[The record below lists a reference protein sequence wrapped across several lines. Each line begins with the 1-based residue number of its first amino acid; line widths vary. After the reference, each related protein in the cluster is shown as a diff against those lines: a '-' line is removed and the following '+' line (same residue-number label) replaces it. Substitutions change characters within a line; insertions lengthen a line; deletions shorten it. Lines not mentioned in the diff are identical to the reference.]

1 MTEKHENIS
10 VGEKVLPPCI
20 QIELPNN
27 VPSNV
32 KPIVI
37 LPSIGCESVTVKAT
51 QYQSDMDKTEMTIA
65 INVDFRIIFFND
77 DFRNEIVESLKEQF
91 FEEQINIVE
100 SKLFGEA
107 LKYHYDAYVDEALID
122 KYGFK
127 KVNEMVKEK
136 IKERIEKEME
146 REFEFLKRYGG

>member
-1 MTEKHENIS
+1 MEEMKTSMNIE
-10 VGEKVLPPCI
+10 V
-20 QIELPNN
+20 N
-27 VPSNV
+27 
-32 KPIVI
+32 
-37 LPSIGCESVTVKAT
+37 
-51 QYQSDMDKTEMTIA
+51 
-65 INVDFRIIFFND
+65 FRIILFD
-77 DFRNEIVESLKEQF
+77 YDLCKTTVESLKKQF

-136 IKERIEKEME
+136 IKERIESETK
-146 REFEFLKRYGG
+146 REFKFLKEYGG

>member
-1 MTEKHENIS
+1 
-10 VGEKVLPPCI
+10 
-20 QIELPNN
+20 
-27 VPSNV
+27 
-32 KPIVI
+32 
-37 LPSIGCESVTVKAT
+37 
-51 QYQSDMDKTEMTIA
+51 MDKMEMSMTIEV
-65 INVDFRIIFFND
+65 NFRIILFDND
-77 DFRNEIVESLKEQF
+77 MWKTAAESLKKQF

-136 IKERIEKEME
+136 IKERIESEME
-146 REFEFLKRYGG
+146 REFKFLKRYGG

>member
-1 MTEKHENIS
+1 
-10 VGEKVLPPCI
+10 
-20 QIELPNN
+20 
-27 VPSNV
+27 
-32 KPIVI
+32 
-37 LPSIGCESVTVKAT
+37 
-51 QYQSDMDKTEMTIA
+51 MDETKMSMTIEV
-65 INVDFRIIFFND
+65 NFRIIFFD
-77 DFRNEIVESLKEQF
+77 DYLRNAVVESLKEQF

-136 IKERIEKEME
+136 IKERIDKEME
-146 REFEFLKRYGG
+146 REFKFLKEYGG

>member
-1 MTEKHENIS
+1 
-10 VGEKVLPPCI
+10 
-20 QIELPNN
+20 
-27 VPSNV
+27 
-32 KPIVI
+32 
-37 LPSIGCESVTVKAT
+37 
-51 QYQSDMDKTEMTIA
+51 MDETKMSMTIKV
-65 INVDFRIIFFND
+65 NFRIIFFD
-77 DFRNEIVESLKEQF
+77 DYLRNAVVESLEEQF

-127 KVNEMVKEK
+127 KLNEMVKEK

-146 REFEFLKRYGG
+146 REFKLLKRYGG